1 MSSPHPTRAPKSL
14 TEQPA
19 LNTLTNMKTPLA
31 ASLLLSA
38 LAINAAQDFT
48 LHEFKTSQLDNYFWS
63 EGANFG
69 DFNKDGQ
76 MDIVAG
82 PYWYAGPDFKKR
94 HEYYPAT
101 RTFKLKQADGSEKE
115 IPGFE
120 GALGVNN
127 TYSDNFFAYAHDFNG
142 DGWDDILILGFP
154 GQPSNWFE
162 NPKGKAG
169 DWNKH
174 LALDVTDNES
184 PTFTDIT
191 GDGQSEIVCSSKGFY
206 GYAAP
211 DPANPHA
218 PFTWHSL
225 SPNNNYHMF
234 THGMGVGDVNGDARM
249 DLLEKD
255 GWWEQPASLD
265 GDPVWTFHAFQ
276 FSPGGG
282 SQMFAYDV
290 NGDGKNDVITSLAAH
305 GYGLVWYEQIIES
318 GQLVFNE
325 HTFMNK
331 ELDENKYGVAFSQI
345 HAVDLVD
352 MDGDG
357 LKDIVTGKRFWAHGT
372 HGDADPNGKAVL
384 YWFKLVRGTDGSV
397 DWVPHLIDDDSG
409 VGTQVIAKDINGDGY
424 PEIVVGNKKGT
435 FFHSHTVKKVS
446 EAEWKAAQPK
456 PYVKP
461 KDTAMKG
468 YLPTAN
474 GGRELNLGF
483 ENGDLRDWTAEGNAF
498 DKQPIKGDTV
508 SPRRTDMKSNH
519 DGLYWIGTF
528 EVAGDKPTGV
538 MTSANFKV
546 SHPWA
551 SFLVAGG
558 SSDTTLVELVQADND
573 KAIIAAR
580 GTDSETMRPVV
591 VDLKDYMGKDIF
603 IRITDKND
611 GPWGHINFDNF
622 LFFAERP
629 AYANELTLAEL
640 KKPAFDDVP
649 FAGLTAELAAKE
661 VTLPPGFKMHVSAA
675 EPDVVQPIA
684 FCLDDRGRVW
694 VAEGLTYPIR
704 APEGEGKDRIL
715 VFEDTNGDHTFDK
728 RTVFMEGLNLVSG
741 MEVGFGGVWV
751 GAAPQL
757 MFIPVTDWE
766 NPKPAGKP
774 QILLDGW
781 DYTRDTH
788 ETLNTFSWGPDGW
801 LYGLH
806 GVFCP
811 SFVGKPGTPMEDRQ
825 RVDAAIWRYHPV
837 KHEFEVFAEGTSNP
851 WGLDFNEYGHAF
863 IEACVI
869 PHFWHI
875 IQGARYMRQGGQ
887 HYSTTAAEK
896 QRVQKYLPPNAPQY
910 LNPFIYD
917 DIKTHGDHVHFVG
930 NQWND
935 NDRSSSASLGGGHA
949 HAGMMIYL
957 SDSWPEKY
965 RGMAFMN
972 NIHGQRLNMDV
983 PVRVG
988 SGYVGK
994 HGPDFANFNDRWS
1007 QVLNMLC
1014 DQDGSMYMI
1023 DWYDANQCHHTRY
1036 EGHDRSN
1043 GRIYKVVYNNQPTT
1057 KINLQS
1063 QSDVELARLQ
1073 LHPNEFKARH
1083 ARRILQ
1089 ERASKGPIAASARQE
1104 LEEIAIDSKETNL
1117 RLRAMWTLH
1126 VTGGLGDL
1134 VDKALKSS
1142 NEYIR
1147 SWAIQLAMEDG
1158 QATPDQL
1165 AQFAMMAKMDES
1177 PLVRLYLASAVQRL
1191 PVESRFSIVEGL
1203 VSHAEDATDHNLPL
1217 MYWYAMEPVVGSD
1230 SGAGLT
1236 LLSESKIPILRQYIT
1251 RRLTTESLATN

>member
-1 MSSPHPTRAPKSL
+1 
-14 TEQPA
+14 
-19 LNTLTNMKTPLA
+19 MKTPLV
-31 ASLLLSA
+31 ASLLLSV
-38 LAINAAQDFT
+38 LTVQAAQDFK
-48 LHEFKTSQLDNYFWS
+48 LHHFDTTQLDNHFWS

-69 DFNKDGQ
+69 DFNKDGK
-76 MDIVAG
+76 MDIVSG
-82 PYWYAGPDFKKR
+82 PYWYAGPDFKQR

-101 RTFKLKQADGSEKE
+101 VTFKLKNDDGSETE

-120 GALGVNN
+120 GGLGKNN
-127 TYSDNFFAYAHDFNG
+127 AYSDNFFAFSHDFNG

-154 GQPSNWFE
+154 GQASNWFE
-162 NPKGKAG
+162 NPQGKTG
-169 DWNKH
+169 PWKKH

-184 PTFTDIT
+184 PNFIDIT
-191 GDGQSEIVCSSKGFY
+191 GDGKPEIVSNSKGFF
-206 GYAAP
+206 GYAVP
-211 DPANPHA
+211 DQANPTA
-218 PFTWHSL
+218 PFVWHSI

-234 THGMGVGDVNGDARM
+234 THGMGYGDVNGDGRT
-249 DLLEKD
+249 DLLEKG
-255 GWWEQPASLD
+255 GWWEQPASLS
-265 GDPVWTFHAFQ
+265 GDPVWPFHEFM

-282 SQMFAYDV
+282 SQMFVYDV
-290 NGDGKNDVITSLAAH
+290 NGDGKNDVITALAAH
-305 GYGLVWYEQIIES
+305 GYGLAWYEQISES

-331 ELDENKYGVAFSQI
+331 ELDENKYGVAFSQL

-357 LKDIVTGKRFWAHGT
+357 VKDIVTGKRFWAHGA
-372 HGDADPNGKAVL
+372 HGDPDPNAPAVL
-384 YWFKLVRGTDGSV
+384 YWFKLVRGSDGSV
-397 DWVPHLIDDDSG
+397 DWVPHLIDDNSG
-409 VGTQVIAKDINGDGY
+409 VGTQVVAKDINGDGY

-435 FFHSHTVKKVS
+435 FFTSHTVKKVS

-468 YLPTAN
+468 FLPTAN

-483 ENGDLRDWTAEGNAF
+483 EDGSLRDWTAEGNAF

-508 SPRRTDMKSNH
+508 TPRRADMKSNH
-519 DGLYWIGTF
+519 DGQYWIGTF
-528 EVAGDKPTGV
+528 EIAGDKPMGV
-538 MTSANFKV
+538 LTSVDFKV

-558 SSDTTLVELVQADND
+558 PYETTQVELVRADTG
-573 KAIIAAR
+573 KTIVAAH
-580 GTDSETMRPVV
+580 GDESETMRPVV
-591 VDLKDYMGKDIF
+591 VDLKEHVGKDVF
-603 IRITDKND
+603 IRITDKHD
-611 GPWGHINFDNF
+611 GHWGHVNFDNF
-622 LFFAERP
+622 RFFAEHP
-629 AYANELTLAEL
+629 NYPNELTLAEL
-640 KKPAFDDVP
+640 KQQAVP
-649 FAGLTAELAAKE
+649 EIDAVKFAGLTASEAVAAAE
-661 VTLPPGFKMHVSAA
+661 MPPGFKMHAFAA
-675 EPDVVQPIA
+675 EPDVQQPIA

-694 VAEGLTYPIR
+694 VAEGYTYPTR

-715 VFEDTNGDHTFDK
+715 VFEDTNGDHQFDK

-741 MEVGFGGVWV
+741 MEVGFGGVWL

-757 MFIPVTDWE
+757 LFIPVSDW
-766 NPKPAGKP
+766 NDPKPAGKP
-774 QILLDGW
+774 QVMLDGW
-781 DYTRDTH
+781 DFTRDTH

-811 SFVGKPGTPMEDRQ
+811 SFVGKPGTPMSERQ

-875 IQGARYMRQGGQ
+875 IQGARYQRQGGQ

-896 QRVQKYLPPNAPQY
+896 QRVQKYLPPSAPQY

-949 HAGMMIYL
+949 HAGLMIYL
-957 SDSWPEKY
+957 GDSWPEQY
-965 RGMAFMN
+965 RGKAFMN
-972 NIHGQRLNMDV
+972 NIHGQRLNMDI

-994 HGPDFANFNDRWS
+994 HGADFINFNDRWS

-1043 GRIYKVVYNNQPTT
+1043 GRIYKVVYNDQPVTP
-1057 KINLQS
+1057 INLQTAD
-1063 QSDVELARLQ
+1063 DVQLAQ
-1073 LHPNEFKARH
+1073 MQIGPNEFKARH
-1083 ARRILQ
+1083 ARRILM
-1089 ERASKGPIAASARQE
+1089 ERASKGAIAAEARKF
-1104 LEEIAIDSKETNL
+1104 LEQTAIGTTTKTPD
-1117 RLRAMWTLH
+1117 RLRAMWTLN

-1134 VDKALKSS
+1134 AGKLITDKD
-1142 NEYIR
+1142 EYVR
-1147 SWAIQLAMEDG
+1147 AWTIQLELEDRH
-1158 QATPDQL
+1158 ATKAQL
-1165 AQFAMMAKMDES
+1165 KQFAQMAATDPS
-1177 PLVRLYLASAVQRL
+1177 PLVRLYLASGLQRL
-1191 PVESRFSIVEGL
+1191 PVNEREPILAAL
-1203 VSHAEDATDHNLPL
+1203 VRHGEDATDHNLPL

-1230 SGAGLT
+1230 SRAGLQ
-1236 LLSESKIPILRQYIT
+1236 LLADSKIPLLRQYIT
-1251 RRLTTESLATN
+1251 RRMTTESLAAK